1 VNALRIIE
9 PGFGVTVQD
18 LGRPRTQHLGIPV
31 SGVLD
36 PVALHLANALVGNA
50 ADRAALE
57 IRLAGPTLEV
67 GSPTVRLALAG
78 TRTPLE
84 VSGAG
89 TVPAHRSVRLR
100 RGQRVRIG
108 PLADSGS
115 AVLAVEGG
123 FDLPAVAG
131 SLSTCV
137 RARIGGLAGRALVA
151 GDALALRVAD
161 PAPRG
166 ECRLPVDT
174 YLDETGPVRV
184 VPGPQRDAFT
194 GAAFDLFLATAWQ
207 VTHDADRMGIRL
219 EGPVLEHRCGHDIV
233 SDGIVTGSV
242 QVPGTG
248 RPIIL
253 LADHQ
258 TTGGYP
264 KIATVISADI
274 ARLGRLR
281 PGDSVRFEAVSIED
295 AQAARATQRDWL
307 EETAASLEPA
317 GAWLDR
323 DALYRE
329 NLISGVV

>member
-1 VNALRIIE
+1 MNALRVIE

-18 LGRPRTQHLGIPV
+18 LGRAGTQHLGIPV

-36 PVALHLANALVGNA
+36 PVALHIANALLGNA
-50 ADRAALE
+50 ADCAALE
-57 IRLAGPTLEV
+57 IRLAGPVLEV
-67 GSPTVRLALAG
+67 EAPTVRLALAG

-89 TVPAHRSVRLR
+89 TVPAHRTVRLR

-123 FDLPAVAG
+123 FDLPAFAG

-137 RARIGGLAGRALVA
+137 RARIGGLAGRALMA

-166 ECRLPVDT
+166 DRQVPVDT
-174 YLDETGPVRV
+174 YLDEAGPVRV
-184 VPGPQRDAFT
+184 IPGPQRDAFT
-194 GAAFDLFLATAWQ
+194 EAAFDLFLSSPWR
-207 VTHDADRMGIRL
+207 VTHDADRMGMRL
-219 EGPVLEHRCGHDIV
+219 EGPALEHRCGHDIV

-281 PGDSVRFEAVSIED
+281 PGDTVCFEAVNIED
-295 AQAARATQRDWL
+295 AQAARAAQRAWL

>member
-1 VNALRIIE
+1 MNALGVIE

-18 LGRPRTQHLGIPV
+18 LGRPGAQHLGIPV
-31 SGVLD
+31 SGALD
-36 PVALHLANALVGNA
+36 PVALHIANALVGNPA
-50 ADRAALE
+50 GCAALE
-57 IRLAGPTLEV
+57 IRLTGPTLEV
-67 GSPTVRLALAG
+67 AAPAARLALAG

-84 VSGAG
+84 VPGSGP
-89 TVPAHRSVRLR
+89 VPAHRSVRLI
-100 RGQRVRIG
+100 RGQRLRIG
-108 PLADSGS
+108 SLADSGS

-123 FDLPAVAG
+123 FDLPAVEG

-137 RARIGGLAGRALVA
+137 RARIGGLAGRALAA
-151 GDALALRVAD
+151 GDALPLRLGEPEPRAERHLGAD
-161 PAPRG
+161 A
-166 ECRLPVDT
+166 
-174 YLDETGPVRV
+174 YLDGAGPVRV
-184 VPGPQRDAFT
+184 IPGPQADHVTA
-194 GAAFDLFLATAWQ
+194 AAFELFLSSVWR
-207 VTHDADRMGIRL
+207 VTRDADRMGLRL
-219 EGPVLEHRCGHDIV
+219 EGPELAHRRGHDIV

-248 RPIIL
+248 RPIVL

-281 PGDSVRFEAVSIED
+281 PGDALRFEAVSIED
-295 AQAARATQRDWL
+295 AQAARAAQQAWL
-307 EETAASLEPA
+307 EEQAVSLVPA

-323 DALYRE
+323 EALYRE